1 MIRSM
6 WGWAAFLAGV
16 GLCLGQPA
24 GAAEKKAAK
33 ETKKPQVEVVF
44 CLDTTG
50 SMGGLIEAAKQK
62 IWSISNQVAS
72 GKPTP
77 ALKVGLVAYRD
88 KGDAYIT
95 QVFDLTDDLDAVYG
109 NLKKFQAQGGGDG
122 PEHVNQALFDAVHKI
137 KWGSD
142 PKALRIVFLVGDA
155 PPHMD
160 YTDDVKYP
168 ETCKKAAARGIIINS
183 IQCGGD
189 ATCARIWRDIASKA
203 EGTYVQ
209 IAQTGGVVAVAT
221 PFDKRLGEIN
231 TELAGSTLVFGRG
244 AMRKEADKKAG
255 EARRLAGAAPGAAAE
270 RAGYL
275 AKSGKGAAY
284 DLLTQIKDGKVK
296 LEELKEA
303 ELPDELKK
311 IKPSERKP
319 YLEKL
324 EKRRQELRKEVLDL
338 DKKRS
343 EFIKKELEKK
353 GKGKDG
359 FDNQVLDML
368 RKQAKKAHIDY

>member
-1 MIRSM
+1 MRPFAIHRL
-6 WGWAAFLAGV
+6 AFLAALAAV
-16 GLCLGQPA
+16 LGLTLPA
-24 GAAEKKAAK
+24 LAAEKKAAK

-62 IWSISNQVAS
+62 IWSISNQIAS

-109 NLKKFQAQGGGDG
+109 NLKKFQAQGGGDA

-142 PKALRIVFLVGDA
+142 PRALRIVFLVGDA

-221 PFDKRLGEIN
+221 PFDRDLAKIN
-231 TELAGSTLVFGRG
+231 DEMAKTTLVFGNR
-244 AMRKEADKKAG
+244 ARQKEAKEKAEG
-255 EARRLAGAAPGAAAE
+255 ALKLPSAAKADRAAFAGKDGRVAT
-270 RAGYL
+270 
-275 AKSGKGAAY
+275 Y
-284 DLLTQIKDGKVK
+284 DLLDAIKTRKVELEK
-296 LEELKEA
+296 LKKEELPP
-303 ELPDELKK
+303 ELQKLDLKGQK
-311 IKPSERKP
+311 A

-324 EKRRQELRKEVLDL
+324 EKKRTELNKQAVEL

-343 EFIKKELEKK
+343 EYIKKELEKK

-359 FDNQVLDML
+359 FDNQVLEML